1 MPNVIT
7 INRADVI
14 ALIEEAAK
22 KLTGGNKT
30 EAVALAVRRLL
41 DQDAREGSLFGA
53 HPGSVQVR
61 GGCRLGS
68 ARSRRRPRCRDRPRD
83 RSVTDTLLLD
93 THIVLWLDAGDDRL
107 RPETHARID
116 ACWQHGGTI
125 CVSAITAWEMA
136 ALDDTGR
143 IDL

>member
-7 INRADVI
+7 INRADVV

-61 GGCRLGS
+61 GDVDLVASVLDVVPDAETGHEI
-68 ARSRRRPRCRDRPRD
+68 DR
-83 RSVTDTLLLD
+83 
-93 THIVLWLDAGDDRL
+93 
-107 RPETHARID
+107 
-116 ACWQHGGTI
+116 
-125 CVSAITAWEMA
+125 
-136 ALDDTGR
+136 
-143 IDL
+143 